1 VTVQS
6 GQTIVLGG
14 LIRSNNNFTDSGV
27 PFLRNLPV
35 IGSLFGSTIN
45 NKARTELIVLM
56 TPRVVRDQREASLV
70 TEEFRQK
77 LKNASAIVENEAT
90 VEDEVDVSQK
100 NAPGK

>member
-1 VTVQS
+1 
-6 GQTIVLGG
+6 
-14 LIRSNNNFTDSGV
+14 
-27 PFLRNLPV
+27 
-35 IGSLFGSTIN
+35 
-45 NKARTELIVLM
+45 M

-90 VEDEVDVSQK
+90 AEDEVDVSQK